1 MNKTVLI
8 TGASSGLGKDF
19 AILFAEKGYDLVLTA
34 RRKKNLEE
42 IRNNLINQFGIKAYI
57 ISRDLSDLKSTE
69 EIYNFCEENKIQ
81 INVLVNNAGYGLK
94 DSFEK
99 ISLSDHID
107 FINVLSTSAIALTRL
122 FLPGMIKR
130 KFGRIINVSSVAAF
144 APFTNSGGM
153 YIATKLMLLK
163 FSEMIHNEYKNNNI
177 FSCSVC
183 PGFTHTEFHNE
194 MKEFKSSIP
203 SFMWMESRTVVEQA
217 YEASMSG
224 KEIIINGWRYKVL
237 VFLMKITPKWLVKLL
252 SAR

>member
-19 AILFAEKGYDLVLTA
+19 ATLFAEKGYDLVLTA

-42 IRNNLINQFGIKAYI
+42 IKNNLTNKFGIKAFI
-57 ISRDLSDLKSTE
+57 ISCDLSDLKSTE
-69 EIYNFCEENKIQ
+69 EIYDFCEDNKIQ
-81 INVLVNNAGYGLK
+81 INVLVNNAGYGLT
-94 DSFEK
+94 DSFEEVPLK
-99 ISLSDHID
+99 GHID

-183 PGFTHTEFHNE
+183 PGFTHTEFHKN

-203 SFMWMESRTVVEQA
+203 SFMWMDSRTVAEQA
-217 YEASMSG
+217 YDASMSG

>member
-203 SFMWMESRTVVEQA
+203 SFMWMDSRTVVEQA
-217 YEASMSG
+217 YKASMSG
-224 KEIIINGWRYKVL
+224 KDIIINGWRYKIL
-237 VFLMKITPKWLVKLL
+237 VFFMKITPKWLVKLL
-252 SAR
+252 SGR

>member
-19 AILFAEKGYDLVLTA
+19 ATLFAEKGYDLVLTA

-42 IRNNLINQFGIKAYI
+42 IKDNLTNKFGIKAFI
-57 ISRDLSDLKSTE
+57 ISCDLSDLKSTE
-69 EIYNFCEENKIQ
+69 EIYNFCDDNKIQ
-81 INVLVNNAGYGLK
+81 INVLVNNAGYGLT
-94 DSFEK
+94 DSFEEVPLK
-99 ISLSDHID
+99 GHID

-130 KFGRIINVSSVAAF
+130 KFGRIINISSVAAF
-144 APFTNSGGM
+144 APYTNSGGM

-163 FSEMIHNEYKNNNI
+163 FSEMIHNDYKNKNI

-183 PGFTHTEFHNE
+183 PGFTHTEFHKE
-194 MKEFKSSIP
+194 MKEYKSSIP

-224 KEIIINGWRYKVL
+224 KEIIINGWRYKIL
-237 VFLMKITPKWLVKLL
+237 VFLMKMTPKWIVKLL
-252 SAR
+252 SGR

>member
-99 ISLSDHID
+99 ISLKDHID

-163 FSEMIHNEYKNNNI
+163 FSEMIHNDYKNKNI

-224 KEIIINGWRYKVL
+224 KEIIINGWRYKIL
-237 VFLMKITPKWLVKLL
+237 VFFMKITPKWLVKLL
-252 SAR
+252 SGR

>member
-163 FSEMIHNEYKNNNI
+163 FSEMIHNDYKNKNI

-224 KEIIINGWRYKVL
+224 KDIIINGWRYKIL
-237 VFLMKITPKWLVKLL
+237 VFLMKITPKWLVKLI
-252 SAR
+252 SGR

>member
-19 AILFAEKGYDLVLTA
+19 ATLFAEKGYDLVLTA

-42 IRNNLINQFGIKAYI
+42 IRNNLINQFGIKASI

-163 FSEMIHNEYKNNNI
+163 FSEMIHNDYKNKNI

-224 KEIIINGWRYKVL
+224 KEIIINGWRYKIL
-237 VFLMKITPKWLVKLL
+237 VFFMKITPKWLVKLL
-252 SAR
+252 SGR

>member
-1 MNKTVLI
+1 MNKTALI

-19 AILFAEKGYDLVLTA
+19 ATLFAERGYDLVLTA

-42 IRNNLINQFGIKAYI
+42 ISINLTNQFGVKVFF
-57 ISRDLSDLKSTE
+57 ISCDLSNLKSTE
-69 EIYNFCEENKIQ
+69 EIYNFCEESKIQ
-81 INVLVNNAGYGLK
+81 IDVLVNNAGYGLT

-99 ISLSDHID
+99 ISLKDHIN
-107 FINVLSTSAIALTRL
+107 FINVLSTSAIVLTRL

-130 KFGRIINVSSVAAF
+130 EFGRIINISSVAAF

-163 FSEMIHNEYKNNNI
+163 FSEMIHNDYKSKNI
-177 FSCSVC
+177 FSCAVC
-183 PGFTHTEFHNE
+183 PGFTHTEFHKN

-203 SFMWMESRTVVEQA
+203 SFMWMESRTVAEQA
-217 YEASMSG
+217 YDASMLG

>member
-19 AILFAEKGYDLVLTA
+19 ATLFAEKGYDLVLTA

-42 IRNNLINQFGIKAYI
+42 IKNNLTNQFGIKAFI
-57 ISRDLSDLKSTE
+57 ISCDLSDLKSTE
-69 EIYNFCEENKIQ
+69 EIYNFCEDNKIQ
-81 INVLVNNAGYGLK
+81 INFLVNNAGYGLT
-94 DSFEK
+94 DSFEEDPIK
-99 ISLSDHID
+99 GHID

-130 KFGRIINVSSVAAF
+130 EFGRIINISSVAAF

-163 FSEMIHNEYKNNNI
+163 FSEMIHNDYKNKNI

-183 PGFTHTEFHNE
+183 PGFTHTEFHKE
-194 MKEFKSSIP
+194 MKDFKSSIP

-224 KEIIINGWRYKVL
+224 KEIIINGWRYKIL
-237 VFLMKITPKWLVKLL
+237 VFFMKITPKWLVKLL
-252 SAR
+252 

>member
-163 FSEMIHNEYKNNNI
+163 FSEMIHNDYKNKNI

-224 KEIIINGWRYKVL
+224 KEIIINGWRYKIL
-237 VFLMKITPKWLVKLL
+237 VFFMKITPKWLVKLL
-252 SAR
+252 SGR

>member
-1 MNKTVLI
+1 MSKTVLI

-19 AILFAEKGYDLVLTA
+19 ATLFAKKGYNLVLTA

-42 IRNNLINQFGIKAYI
+42 IKDNLTNQFGIKAFI
-57 ISRDLSDLKSTE
+57 ISCDLSDLKSTE
-69 EIYNFCEENKIQ
+69 EIYNFCEDNKIQ
-81 INVLVNNAGYGLK
+81 INVLVNNAGYGLT
-94 DSFEK
+94 DSFEEVPLK
-99 ISLSDHID
+99 GHID

-130 KFGRIINVSSVAAF
+130 KFGRIINISSVAAF

-163 FSEMIHNEYKNNNI
+163 FSEMIHNDYKNKNI

-183 PGFTHTEFHNE
+183 PGFTHTEFHKE
-194 MKEFKSSIP
+194 MREFKSSIP
-203 SFMWMESRTVVEQA
+203 SFMWMDSRTVVEQA

-224 KEIIINGWRYKVL
+224 KEIIINGWRYKIL
-237 VFLMKITPKWLVKLL
+237 VFLMKIAPKSLVKLL
-252 SAR
+252 SGR

>member
-19 AILFAEKGYDLVLTA
+19 ATLFAEKGYDLVLTA

-42 IRNNLINQFGIKAYI
+42 IRNNLINQFGIKASI

-99 ISLSDHID
+99 ISLNDHID

-163 FSEMIHNEYKNNNI
+163 FSEMIHNDYKNNNI

-224 KEIIINGWRYKVL
+224 KEIIINGWRYKIL
-237 VFLMKITPKWLVKLL
+237 VFFMKITPKWLVKLL
-252 SAR
+252 SGR

>member
-19 AILFAEKGYDLVLTA
+19 ATLFAEKGYDLVLTA

-99 ISLSDHID
+99 ISLKDHID

-163 FSEMIHNEYKNNNI
+163 FSEMIHNEYKNKNI

-224 KEIIINGWRYKVL
+224 KEIIINGWRYKIL
-237 VFLMKITPKWLVKLL
+237 VFFMKITPKWLVKLL
-252 SAR
+252 SGR

>member
-81 INVLVNNAGYGLK
+81 INVLVNNAGYGLT

-99 ISLSDHID
+99 ISLKDHID

-163 FSEMIHNEYKNNNI
+163 FSEMIHNDYKNKNI

-224 KEIIINGWRYKVL
+224 KEIIINGWRYKIL
-237 VFLMKITPKWLVKLL
+237 VFFMKITPKWLVKLL
-252 SAR
+252 SGR

>member
-69 EIYNFCEENKIQ
+69 EIYNFCEEKKIQ

-203 SFMWMESRTVVEQA
+203 SFMWMDSRTVVEQA

-224 KEIIINGWRYKVL
+224 KEIIINGWRYKIL
-237 VFLMKITPKWLVKLL
+237 VFFMKITPKWLVKLL
-252 SAR
+252 SGR

>member
-99 ISLSDHID
+99 ISLKDHID

-224 KEIIINGWRYKVL
+224 KKIIINGWRYKIL
-237 VFLMKITPKWLVKLL
+237 VFFMKITPKWLVKLL
-252 SAR
+252 SGR

>member
-224 KEIIINGWRYKVL
+224 KKIIINGWRYKIL
-237 VFLMKITPKWLVKLL
+237 VFFMKITPKWLVKLL
-252 SAR
+252 SGR

>member
-1 MNKTVLI
+1 MNKTALV

-19 AILFAEKGYDLVLTA
+19 ATLFAEKGYDLVLTA
-34 RRKKNLEE
+34 RRRKNLEE
-42 IRNNLINQFGIKAYI
+42 ISSNLTNQFGIKVSF
-57 ISRDLSDLKSTE
+57 ISCDLSDLKSTE
-69 EIYNFCEENKIQ
+69 EIYNFCEESKIQ
-81 INVLVNNAGYGLK
+81 IDVLVNNAGYGLT
-94 DSFEK
+94 DSFEE
-99 ISLSDHID
+99 ISLKDHID

-224 KEIIINGWRYKVL
+224 KEIIINGWRYKIL
-237 VFLMKITPKWLVKLL
+237 VFFMKITPKWLVKLL
-252 SAR
+252 SGR

>member
-130 KFGRIINVSSVAAF
+130 KFGRIINISSVAAF

-163 FSEMIHNEYKNNNI
+163 FSEMIHNDYKNKNI

-183 PGFTHTEFHNE
+183 PGFTHTEFHND

-203 SFMWMESRTVVEQA
+203 SFMWMDSRTVVEQA

-224 KEIIINGWRYKVL
+224 KDIIINGWRYKIL
-237 VFLMKITPKWLVKLL
+237 VFLMKITPKWLVKLI
-252 SAR
+252 SGR

>member
-1 MNKTVLI
+1 MNKTALI

-19 AILFAEKGYDLVLTA
+19 ATLFAERGYDLVLTA
-34 RRKKNLEE
+34 RRKKNLEK
-42 IRNNLINQFGIKAYI
+42 ISINLTNQFGVKVFF
-57 ISRDLSDLKSTE
+57 ISCDLSDLKSTE
-69 EIYNFCEENKIQ
+69 EIYNFCEESKIQ
-81 INVLVNNAGYGLK
+81 IDVLVNNAGYGLT

-99 ISLSDHID
+99 ISLKDHIN

-130 KFGRIINVSSVAAF
+130 EFGRIINISSVAAF

-163 FSEMIHNEYKNNNI
+163 FSEMIHNNYKSKNI
-177 FSCSVC
+177 FSCAVC
-183 PGFTHTEFHNE
+183 PGFTHTEFHKN

-203 SFMWMESRTVVEQA
+203 SFMWMDSRTVAEQA
-217 YEASMSG
+217 YDASMLG
-224 KEIIINGWRYKVL
+224 REIIINGWRYKVL

>member
-19 AILFAEKGYDLVLTA
+19 ATLFAEKGYDLVLTA

-42 IRNNLINQFGIKAYI
+42 IKDNLTNKFGIKAFI
-57 ISRDLSDLKSTE
+57 ISCDLSDLKSTE

-224 KEIIINGWRYKVL
+224 KEIIINGWRYKIL
-237 VFLMKITPKWLVKLL
+237 VFFMKITPKWLVKLL
-252 SAR
+252 SGR

>member
-130 KFGRIINVSSVAAF
+130 KFGRIINISSVAAF

-163 FSEMIHNEYKNNNI
+163 FSEMIHNDYKNKNI

-224 KEIIINGWRYKVL
+224 KEIIINGWRYKIL
-237 VFLMKITPKWLVKLL
+237 VFFMKITPKWLVKLL
-252 SAR
+252 SGR

>member
-163 FSEMIHNEYKNNNI
+163 FSEMIHNDYKNKNI

-203 SFMWMESRTVVEQA
+203 SFMWMDSRTVVEQA

-224 KEIIINGWRYKVL
+224 KDIIINGWRYKIL
-237 VFLMKITPKWLVKLL
+237 VFLMKITPKWLVKLI
-252 SAR
+252 SGR

>member
-99 ISLSDHID
+99 ISLKDHID

-203 SFMWMESRTVVEQA
+203 SFMWMDSRTVVEQA

-224 KEIIINGWRYKVL
+224 KDIIINGWRYKIL

>member
-19 AILFAEKGYDLVLTA
+19 ATLFAEKGYDLVLTA

-42 IRNNLINQFGIKAYI
+42 IKNNLTNQFRIKAFI
-57 ISRDLSDLKSTE
+57 ISCDLSDLKSTE
-69 EIYNFCEENKIQ
+69 EIYNFCEDNKIQ
-81 INVLVNNAGYGLK
+81 INVLVNNAGYGLT
-94 DSFEK
+94 DSFEEVPLK
-99 ISLSDHID
+99 DHID

-224 KEIIINGWRYKVL
+224 KEIIINGWRYKIL
-237 VFLMKITPKWLVKLL
+237 VFFMKITPKWLVKLL
-252 SAR
+252 SGR

>member
-144 APFTNSGGM
+144 TPFTNSGGM

-224 KEIIINGWRYKVL
+224 KEIIINGWRYKIL
-237 VFLMKITPKWLVKLL
+237 VFFMKITPKWLVKLL
-252 SAR
+252 SGR

>member
-99 ISLSDHID
+99 ISLKDHID

-130 KFGRIINVSSVAAF
+130 KFGRIINISSVAAF

-163 FSEMIHNEYKNNNI
+163 FSEMIHNDYKNKNI

-224 KEIIINGWRYKVL
+224 KEIIINGWRYKIL
-237 VFLMKITPKWLVKLL
+237 VFFMKITPKWLVKLL
-252 SAR
+252 SGR

>member
-19 AILFAEKGYDLVLTA
+19 ATLFAEKGYDLVLTA

-42 IRNNLINQFGIKAYI
+42 IKDNLTNKFGIKAFI
-57 ISRDLSDLKSTE
+57 ISCDLSDLKSTE
-69 EIYNFCEENKIQ
+69 EIYNFCEDNKIQ
-81 INVLVNNAGYGLK
+81 INVLVNNAGYGLL
-94 DSFEK
+94 DSFEEV
-99 ISLSDHID
+99 SLKGHID

-130 KFGRIINVSSVAAF
+130 KFGRIINISSVAAF
-144 APFTNSGGM
+144 APYTNSGGM

-163 FSEMIHNEYKNNNI
+163 FSEMIHNDYNNKNV

-183 PGFTHTEFHNE
+183 PGFTHTEFHKE
-194 MKEFKSSIP
+194 MKEYKSSIP
-203 SFMWMESRTVVEQA
+203 SFMWMDSRTVVEQA

-224 KEIIINGWRYKVL
+224 KEIIINGWRYKIL

-252 SAR
+252 SGR

>member
-19 AILFAEKGYDLVLTA
+19 ATLFAEKGYDLVLTA

-99 ISLSDHID
+99 ISLKDHID

-163 FSEMIHNEYKNNNI
+163 FSEMIHNDYKNKNI

-203 SFMWMESRTVVEQA
+203 SFMWMDSRTVVEQA

-224 KEIIINGWRYKVL
+224 KDIIINGWRYKIL
-237 VFLMKITPKWLVKLL
+237 VFLMKITPKWLVKLI
-252 SAR
+252 SGR

>member
-130 KFGRIINVSSVAAF
+130 KFGRIINISSVAAF

-163 FSEMIHNEYKNNNI
+163 FSEMIHNDYKNKNI

-203 SFMWMESRTVVEQA
+203 SFMWMDSRTVVEQA

-224 KEIIINGWRYKVL
+224 KEIIINGWRYKIL
-237 VFLMKITPKWLVKLL
+237 VFFMKITPKWLVKLL
-252 SAR
+252 SGR

>member
-99 ISLSDHID
+99 ISLKDHID

-224 KEIIINGWRYKVL
+224 KEIIINGWRYKIL
-237 VFLMKITPKWLVKLL
+237 VFFMKITPKWLVKLL
-252 SAR
+252 SGR

>member
-19 AILFAEKGYDLVLTA
+19 ATLFAEKGYDLVLTA

-42 IRNNLINQFGIKAYI
+42 IKNNLTNQFGIKAFI
-57 ISRDLSDLKSTE
+57 ISCDLSDLKSTE
-69 EIYNFCEENKIQ
+69 EIYNFCEDNKIQ
-81 INVLVNNAGYGLK
+81 INVLVNNAGYGLT
-94 DSFEK
+94 DSFEEVPLK
-99 ISLSDHID
+99 GHID
-107 FINVLSTSAIALTRL
+107 FINVLSTAAIALTRL

-130 KFGRIINVSSVAAF
+130 EFGRIINISSVAAF

-163 FSEMIHNEYKNNNI
+163 FSEMIHNDYKNKNI

-183 PGFTHTEFHNE
+183 PGFTHTEFHKE
-194 MKEFKSSIP
+194 MKDFKSSIP
-203 SFMWMESRTVVEQA
+203 SFMWMDSRTVVEQA

-224 KEIIINGWRYKVL
+224 KEIIINGWRYKIL
-237 VFLMKITPKWLVKLL
+237 VFFMKMTPKWLVKLL
-252 SAR
+252 SGR

>member
-42 IRNNLINQFGIKAYI
+42 IGNNLINQFGIKAYI
-57 ISRDLSDLKSTE
+57 ISCDLSDLKSTE

-130 KFGRIINVSSVAAF
+130 EFGRIINISSVAAF

-163 FSEMIHNEYKNNNI
+163 FSEMIHNDYKSRNI

-183 PGFTHTEFHNE
+183 PGFTHTEFHKN
-194 MKEFKSSIP
+194 MKKFKSSIP
-203 SFMWMESRTVVEQA
+203 SFLWMDSRTVVEQA

-224 KEIIINGWRYKVL
+224 KEIIINGWRYKIL

-252 SAR
+252 SGR

>member
-99 ISLSDHID
+99 ISLKDHID

-130 KFGRIINVSSVAAF
+130 KFGRIINISSVAAF

-163 FSEMIHNEYKNNNI
+163 FSEMIHNDYKNKNI

-224 KEIIINGWRYKVL
+224 KDIIINGWRYKIL
-237 VFLMKITPKWLVKLL
+237 VFLMKITPKWLVKLI
-252 SAR
+252 SGR

>member
-224 KEIIINGWRYKVL
+224 KEIIINGWRYKIL
-237 VFLMKITPKWLVKLL
+237 VFFMKITPKWLVKLL
-252 SAR
+252 SGR